1 MLNIDVHH
9 FITWQQN
16 FHVIVHRFR
25 VWNKIWLCFCT
36 GITRHVYQPNDVISQ
51 WTKLS
56 SSRLFYIFTFYAT
69 NTENN
74 MGSCLSKSGKK
85 GKTDEV
91 DRAPYAPAAKSSPSH
106 SDKQKDLGE
115 VPLRTNVQLEKAPKV
130 YHPGPV
136 TVKGESDHQQPTKQ
150 EAVKLSAKQ
159 VQPSVSNLPF
169 LSHCIK
175 ANFFGHMLMSQLG
188 GSSQDDN
195 SENSLITWQSA
206 IPSHF
211 RTSQSGW
218 GGF

>member
-1 MLNIDVHH
+1 
-9 FITWQQN
+9 
-16 FHVIVHRFR
+16 
-25 VWNKIWLCFCT
+25 
-36 GITRHVYQPNDVISQ
+36 
-51 WTKLS
+51 
-56 SSRLFYIFTFYAT
+56 
-69 NTENN
+69 

-195 SENSLITWQSA
+195 LTSDTSNRRVLHVPNAKEQLSLTDRGKHNWERKA
-206 IPSHF
+206 L
-211 RTSQSGW
+211 
-218 GGF
+218 